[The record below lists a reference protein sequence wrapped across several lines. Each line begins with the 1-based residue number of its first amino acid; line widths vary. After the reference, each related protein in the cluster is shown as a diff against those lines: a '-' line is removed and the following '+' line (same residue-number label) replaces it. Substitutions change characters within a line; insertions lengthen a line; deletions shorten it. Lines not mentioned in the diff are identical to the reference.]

1 MEIRKTSRGINT
13 WDRLKSEVEC
23 LGELDE
29 KQLIEKAVEYL
40 QPVKLV
46 ETQIESIEKEINLL
60 RCNMTT
66 IGAIDYSKDRVSG
79 GGTPQGLDGS
89 MSKFLDTVAERN
101 KRIDELTELK
111 CDAIRRID
119 ALDEELGAIILRYE
133 FILNYSTD
141 DALKMI
147 GNYSERQAKR
157 YKQKALLELGKTCP

>member
-1 MEIRKTSRGINT
+1 MVALT
-13 WDRLKSEVEC
+13 SEVKC
-23 LGELDE
+23 LGEYDE

-46 ETQIESIEKEINLL
+46 ETQIKSIEKEINLL

-89 MSKFLDTVAERN
+89 MSKFLDTVAERK
-101 KRIDELTELK
+101 KRIDELTDLK

-119 ALDEELGAIILRYE
+119 ALDEKKGAIILRYE
-133 FILNYSTD
+133 FILNNSTE

-157 YKQKALLELGKTCP
+157 YKKKALLELGENLSSNVLKCP

>member
-1 MEIRKTSRGINT
+1 MVALT
-13 WDRLKSEVEC
+13 SEVKC

-29 KQLIEKAVEYL
+29 KKLIEMAVEYL

-46 ETQIESIEKEINLL
+46 ETQIESIKKEINLL
-60 RCNMTT
+60 RLNMTT

-89 MSKFLDTVAERN
+89 VAKFLDVVAERN
-101 KRIDELTELK
+101 KRIDELTDLK

-119 ALDEELGAIILRYE
+119 ALDEKQGAIILRYE
-133 FILNYSTD
+133 FILNNSTD

-157 YKQKALLELGKTCP
+157 YKQKALLEFGKNLSYNVRKCP

>member
-1 MEIRKTSRGINT
+1 M
-13 WDRLKSEVEC
+13 
-23 LGELDE
+23 GELDE

-46 ETQIESIEKEINLL
+46 ETQIESIKKEINLL
-60 RCNMTT
+60 RLNMTT

-89 MSKFLDTVAERN
+89 VAKFLDVVAERN
-101 KRIDELTELK
+101 KRIDELTDLK

-119 ALDEELGAIILRYE
+119 ALDEKQGAIILRYE
-133 FILNYSTD
+133 FILNNSTD

-157 YKQKALLELGKTCP
+157 YKQKALLEFGKNLSYNVCKCH

>member
-1 MEIRKTSRGINT
+1 MK
-13 WDRLKSEVEC
+13 C

-29 KQLIEKAVEYL
+29 KKLIEVAVEYL

-46 ETQIESIEKEINLL
+46 ETQIESIKKEINLL
-60 RCNMTT
+60 RLNMTT

-89 MSKFLDTVAERN
+89 VAKFLDVVAERN
-101 KRIDELTELK
+101 KRIDELTDLK

-119 ALDEELGAIILRYE
+119 ALDEKQGAIILRYE
-133 FILNYSTD
+133 FILNNSTD

-157 YKQKALLELGKTCP
+157 YKQKALLEFGKNLSYNVRKCP

>member
-1 MEIRKTSRGINT
+1 MK
-13 WDRLKSEVEC
+13 C

-46 ETQIESIEKEINLL
+46 ETQIESIKKEINLL
-60 RCNMTT
+60 RLNMTT

-89 MSKFLDTVAERN
+89 VAKFLDVVAERN
-101 KRIDELTELK
+101 KRIDELTDLK

-119 ALDEELGAIILRYE
+119 ALDEKQGAIILRYE
-133 FILNYSTD
+133 FILNNSTD

-157 YKQKALLELGKTCP
+157 YKQKALLEFGKNLSYNVRKCP

>member
-1 MEIRKTSRGINT
+1 MSIVYIGG
-13 WDRLKSEVEC
+13 EC

-46 ETQIESIEKEINLL
+46 ETQIESIKKEINLL
-60 RCNMTT
+60 RLNMTT

-89 MSKFLDTVAERN
+89 VAKFLDVVAERN
-101 KRIDELTELK
+101 KRIDELTDLK

-119 ALDEELGAIILRYE
+119 ALDEKQGAIILRYE
-133 FILNYSTD
+133 FILNNSTD

-157 YKQKALLELGKTCP
+157 YKQKALLEFGKKLVL

>member
-1 MEIRKTSRGINT
+1 M
-13 WDRLKSEVEC
+13 
-23 LGELDE
+23 GELDE

-46 ETQIESIEKEINLL
+46 ETQIESIKKEINLL
-60 RCNMTT
+60 RLNMTT

-89 MSKFLDTVAERN
+89 VAKFLDVVAERN
-101 KRIDELTELK
+101 KRIDELTDLK

-119 ALDEELGAIILRYE
+119 ALDEKQGAIILRYE
-133 FILNYSTD
+133 FILNNSTD

-157 YKQKALLELGKTCP
+157 YKQKALLEFGNKLVL

>member
-1 MEIRKTSRGINT
+1 MVA
-13 WDRLKSEVEC
+13 LKSEVKY

-29 KQLIEKAVEYL
+29 KKLIEKAVEYL

-46 ETQIESIEKEINLL
+46 ETQIESIKKEINLL
-60 RCNMTT
+60 RLNMTT

-89 MSKFLDTVAERN
+89 VAKFLDVVAERN
-101 KRIDELTELK
+101 KRIDELTDLK

-119 ALDEELGAIILRYE
+119 ALDEKQGAIILRYE
-133 FILNYSTD
+133 FILNNSTD

-157 YKQKALLELGKTCP
+157 YKQKALLEFGKNLSYNVRKCP

>member
-1 MEIRKTSRGINT
+1 M
-13 WDRLKSEVEC
+13 VEY
-23 LGELDE
+23 DE
-29 KQLIEKAVEYL
+29 KKLIEMAVEYL

-46 ETQIESIEKEINLL
+46 ETQIESIKKEINLL
-60 RCNMTT
+60 RLNMTT

-89 MSKFLDTVAERN
+89 VAKFLDVVAERN
-101 KRIDELTELK
+101 KRIDELTDLK

-119 ALDEELGAIILRYE
+119 ALDEKQGAIILRYE
-133 FILNYSTD
+133 FILNNSTD

-157 YKQKALLELGKTCP
+157 YKQKALLEFGKNLSYNVRKCP

>member
-1 MEIRKTSRGINT
+1 M
-13 WDRLKSEVEC
+13 
-23 LGELDE
+23 GEYDE
-29 KQLIEKAVEYL
+29 KKLIEMAVEYL

-46 ETQIESIEKEINLL
+46 ETQIESIKKEINLL
-60 RCNMTT
+60 RLNMTT

-89 MSKFLDTVAERN
+89 VAKFLDVVAERN
-101 KRIDELTELK
+101 KRIDELTDLK

-119 ALDEELGAIILRYE
+119 ALDEKQGAIILRYE
-133 FILNYSTD
+133 FILNNSTD

-157 YKQKALLELGKTCP
+157 YKQKALLEFGKNLSYNVRKCP